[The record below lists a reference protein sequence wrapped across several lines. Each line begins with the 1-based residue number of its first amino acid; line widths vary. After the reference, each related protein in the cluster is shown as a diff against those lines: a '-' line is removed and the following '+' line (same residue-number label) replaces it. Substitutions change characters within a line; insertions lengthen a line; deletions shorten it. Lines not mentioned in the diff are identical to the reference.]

1 MTELMKTAMAYASA
15 VGQFQGKIAFIKQ
28 NPEAFTR
35 EELIAEL
42 IQLND
47 SINAKLG
54 EVGH

>member
-15 VGQFQGKIAFIKQ
+15 VGQFQGKIEFIKQ

-42 IQLND
+42 IQLSD
-47 SINAKLG
+47 SVNAKLG